1 MLDRDLEKMMRT
13 LTNRLNQLS
22 VEQRDI
28 ALASSEASEQLN
40 RRQERAETRNANQ
53 EREIPPACIRGDRII
68 IVNSRRKNEKRGT
81 VTKIEGDK
89 IYFRFDSGRLTW
101 RLKHNTRALI
111 DIVLPIVRM
120 ATKKCDQNA
129 EVKCV
134 RTKFGKK
141 SEE

>member
-1 MLDRDLEKMMRT
+1 MLDRDLEKKMRS

-22 VEQRDI
+22 IEQREI
-28 ALASSEASEQLN
+28 ALASSEASEELT
-40 RRQERAETRNANQ
+40 RRLKRTETRNANH
-53 EREIPPACIRGDRII
+53 EREIPPAHVRGDRII
-68 IVNSRRKNEKRGT
+68 VVNSRRKNEKRGT

-120 ATKKCDQNA
+120 AI
-129 EVKCV
+129 
-134 RTKFGKK
+134 K
-141 SEE
+141 SVIKMRK